1 MTQEEIIQAS
11 TDPEFLGYLNVRE
24 KDVLESKKISGLY
37 EVLDSLLILDLEES
51 RINKVYETILV
62 VAFDNIEQKL
72 KENSKLTLE
81 NDDIYY
87 IRAFYEH
94 SIEKWSRDDYKGAK
108 ELFFILS
115 QIIEDELLQ
124 RAVSVKLLAC
134 DDKED
139 MEKFYD
145 EKIEHQQEA
154 RDEKYGYFLL
164 DFKFDVEKYLDEN
177 SAKLQKIYNELKP
190 LLGV

>member
-11 TDPEFLGYLNVRE
+11 TDPEFLGYLEIRE
-24 KDVLESKKISGLY
+24 KDVLESKNISGLY
-37 EVLDSLLILDLEES
+37 EVLDSLLILDLAED
-51 RINKVYETILV
+51 RINKIYETILI
-62 VAFDNIEQKL
+62 VAFNNIEQKL
-72 KENSKLTLE
+72 KNKTKLSLD

-115 QIIEDELLQ
+115 QIVEDDTLLK
-124 RAVSVKLLAC
+124 ALNIKLLAC
-134 DDKED
+134 NDSED

-145 EKIEHQQEA
+145 EKIEHQQLA

-164 DFKFDVEKYLDEN
+164 DFKFDTEKYLDEN
-177 SAKLQKIYNELKP
+177 TQKLQKIYKELRP